1 MNCRFEFCVA
11 GFSYLIWWISL
22 LFWHHLDVV
31 DWFVRLLDLMDFL
44 LLLRGVL
51 FSLYIRLLFHI
62 SQNELGWL
70 SLVSFKFYFFLVVP
84 SNYQCDWA
92 VCLSNFMMTWLFVNS
107 TVLEL
112 LRKALSLLTQSLLRV
127 LVKMPTVAIVLRF
140 LTPVFHPRRDN
151 LLLLCQGWRGK
162 WVHFGCIWFRD
173 GLRYIN

>member
-1 MNCRFEFCVA
+1 MNFPIVLTSFDCCWLIYQVA
-11 GFSYLIWWISL
+11 GPYGLPPTPARRA
-22 LFWHHLDVV
+22 LFVV
-31 DWFVRLLDLMDFL
+31 YQTAIPYIAER
-44 LLLRGVL
+44 
-51 FSLYIRLLFHI
+51 IRLIIICFIYFLVFLGPLCFPI
-62 SQNELGWL
+62 INMNEL
-70 SLVSFKFYFFLVVP
+70 
-84 SNYQCDWA
+84 
-92 VCLSNFMMTWLFVNS
+92 CLSNFMMTWLFVNS